1 MAKYKTTVDKKLQA
15 VVPGYLEARRKEL
28 PELFTFYATEDRAS
42 LMTAA
47 HKLAG
52 SGHSY
57 GLDRISELGAKIET
71 LSDAGDAA
79 GVAASLAELKDY
91 IWNLEIIYE

>member
-1 MAKYKTTVDKKLQA
+1 MAKYRASVDIKLKA
-15 VVPGYLEARRKEL
+15 VVPGYLEAKRREL
-28 PELFTFYATEDRAS
+28 PELFSFYATEDRAA

-57 GLDRISELGAKIET
+57 GLDRISELGTRIET
-71 LSDAGDAA
+71 LCNAGDAA

-91 IWNLEIIYE
+91 IGNLEVIYE